1 MYAKDVNN
9 SCTFQDKSLADR
21 AMQLLGINNI
31 EKVLLEQKKKHGK
44 EEIVSKFS
52 KAQCI
57 GNRNTL
63 VKALYNRVFDYL
75 IEKMNDRLSVK
86 QEKFSSIGLLD
97 IFGF

>member
-1 MYAKDVNN
+1 MEKKRLFLN
-9 SCTFQDKSLADR
+9 FQ
-21 AMQLLGINNI
+21 
-31 EKVLLEQKKKHGK
+31 KHR
-44 EEIVSKFS
+44 
-52 KAQCI
+52 CI